1 MSPRDGP
8 KSWTSPHL
16 TGQGRGKV
24 GEVRGGEGKKEHCHL
39 WKHGVTTRIQ
49 EKSERRLNRCV
60 WFKFLEWP
68 RSSSS
73 PGLNSS
79 TSFSLA
85 LRFLSF
91 WSPTSGPGV
100 RRLGFSIHSATRSH
114 IQSLSVIP
122 FARATASWSKKRGSC
137 SGWSR
142 SLLAL
147 SI

>member
-8 KSWTSPHL
+8 KSWTSPNL
-16 TGQGRGKV
+16 TGQERAKV
-24 GEVRGGEGKKEHCHL
+24 GEVRGGEGKKGHCHL
-39 WKHGVTTRIQ
+39 SKHGVTTRIR
-49 EKSERRLNRCV
+49 EKSKRCLNQCV

-79 TSFSLA
+79 TPFSLA
-85 LRFLSF
+85 LWLFRF

-100 RRLGFSIHSATRSH
+100 RRLGFSIHSATQSL
-114 IQSLSVIP
+114 IQTLSVIP
-122 FARATASWSKKRGSC
+122 FARASASWSKKRGGC